1 VRGGQSVRLR
11 RQKPDVRRY
20 VKKFFLSRSIRDWA
34 VAAEGVA
41 TFHRPCTRLLR
52 QLLRRLPCWSSRDVS
67 RVQRVDF
74 GKYDIGDFPNT
85 LCNRRVSV
93 LSLVPTAFVFTIHLA
108 VELKDTKYQGEL
120 CTSGP
125 GQNRSW
131 LWRGADVC
139 GWRSKDHSGGCT
151 SGIGAPTVV
160 SSTKSI
166 KNCPGK
172 TIGSTRAK
180 DIGGRDSVRRPSLL
194 RLVGEEPRGESQFR
208 SQAPH
213 GTTAPRVTPEPT
225 WLRQETCHVSV
236 IKPS

>member
-1 VRGGQSVRLR
+1 MSVADGA
-11 RQKPDVRRY
+11 KTTV
-20 VKKFFLSRSIRDWA
+20 A
-34 VAAEGVA
+34 VA
-41 TFHRPCTRLLR
+41 LLG
-52 QLLRRLPCWSSRDVS
+52 S
-67 RVQRVDF
+67 
-74 GKYDIGDFPNT
+74 
-85 LCNRRVSV
+85 
-93 LSLVPTAFVFTIHLA
+93 
-108 VELKDTKYQGEL
+108 E
-120 CTSGP
+120 
-125 GQNRSW
+125 
-131 LWRGADVC
+131 
-139 GWRSKDHSGGCT
+139 
-151 SGIGAPTVV
+151 APTVV